1 MSSSLGLPRV
11 AVIGCGGTITSRG
24 TGPLDTM
31 DYPEYGQKLQVA
43 EVLRQI
49 PATAAVAQTVLVPFR
64 EVGSSAITVDD
75 WFALRATIGAM
86 AREQPDLAGFVILH
100 GTATLEETAFFLDLT
115 LSVPQAVVLVGA
127 QRPLSAVG
135 SDAPMN
141 VIAALKT
148 AAAPHSRGRGVLV
161 VLNDEISSARDV
173 VKTSTLRLQTFRAAD
188 FGPLGVVDPDGVFYY
203 RRNEERF
210 AQHDQQHVAP
220 GREQHAAA
228 TLPDFTSMPDGNA
241 LPRVD
246 ILYSYIGA
254 DRALVDAC
262 VAAGARGIVCAG
274 LAPGMPARAERD
286 GYDAARAAGI
296 AVVQCSR
303 APSGRVAN
311 RRALRENG
319 WIAGNSLSPQKA
331 RILLSLALAHTQ
343 DLDTL
348 REIFAQY

>member
-1 MSSSLGLPRV
+1 MTDRTSLPRV

-31 DYPEYGQKLQVA
+31 DYPEFGQKLTVA
-43 EVLRQI
+43 EVLQAI
-49 PATAAVAQTVLVPFR
+49 PEAAAVARAERVPFR
-64 EVGSSAITVDD
+64 QVGSSAISMQD
-75 WFALRATIGAM
+75 WFALRATIRRM
-86 AREQPDLAGFVILH
+86 AAEQPDLAGFVILH
-100 GTATLEETAFFLDLT
+100 GTATLEETAFFLDQT
-115 LSVPQAVVLVGA
+115 LALEQPVVLVGA

-141 VIAALKT
+141 VIAALRT
-148 AAAPHSRGRGVLV
+148 AAAPQSRGRGVLV

-173 VKTSTLRLQTFRAAD
+173 VKTHTLRVQTFRSAD

-203 RRNEERF
+203 RRNEP
-210 AQHDQQHVAP
+210 P
-220 GREQHAAA
+220 GNAGSA
-228 TLPDFTSMPDGNA
+228 LPDFTALPEA
-241 LPRVD
+241 PVLPRVD

-254 DRALVDAC
+254 DHVLVQAC

-274 LAPGMPARAERD
+274 LAPGMPAKAECEAYESARRA
-286 GYDAARAAGI
+286 G
-296 AVVQCSR
+296 VMLVQCTR

-331 RILLSLALAHTQ
+331 RILLSLALSQTQ
-343 DLDTL
+343 DLETL
-348 REIFAQY
+348 RALFARY